1 MNKKIINAMKIVIII
16 SIILII
22 ISTIIIINNKTDI
35 PNKPTY
41 IDHKR
46 SETFLNDAL
55 NAIATVRAF
64 KEENKENYSLEEINN
79 LIEKKLINSPYNAN
93 YKKSSCIKIENNS
106 TNINLENL
114 KPFVFEYKD
123 FMQEELSQ
131 INNIISILSTRI
143 FSQALISAILKS
155 TFVYQYMQADI
166 LNVLQKNFAKEL
178 AEDFIEKTKNSIK
191 EIISLLQS
199 EKLI

>member
-93 YKKSSCIKIENNS
+93 YKKSSCIKIENNIYYICLIDENGNGFTLNEES
-106 TNINLENL
+106 NIDEETFNEGSL
-114 KPFVFEYKD
+114 K
-123 FMQEELSQ
+123 
-131 INNIISILSTRI
+131 NIECSC
-143 FSQALISAILKS
+143 K
-155 TFVYQYMQADI
+155 
-166 LNVLQKNFAKEL
+166 
-178 AEDFIEKTKNSIK
+178 
-191 EIISLLQS
+191 
-199 EKLI
+199 